1 MNPADSDILGAVRA
15 WFGPAPPSKIAVA
28 LSGGGDSVALLHIL
42 TRCFD
47 PGQVRLMAATVDHG
61 LRDGSTRE
69 AEEAGR
75 QSEAFGVPHTILRW
89 RGWDRSGNLQDAAR
103 AARYDLLCDWALGH
117 GAGALA
123 VAHTADDQAETLLMR
138 LAREAGVAGLAGIPP
153 RRLRGGVTILR
164 PLLGITRADLR
175 AYLRHHGLTWAEDPS
190 NRDGRF
196 ARVRA
201 RAAMADLA
209 PLGVTA
215 TTLAGV
221 ARNMA
226 QAEQALGWAA
236 FEAARSA
243 ASVVAGCVVLDP
255 RALRLMPA
263 EIARRLLTGAIR
275 WVGRSVYPPRR
286 RPVAALLDDLHR
298 GQGGTLGGCR
308 ILHAR
313 GDIWICREVNA
324 LRDTCAAPG
333 AVWDG
338 RWRLTGPA
346 MAGDEVRAL
355 GATGLSLC
363 PGWAETGL
371 PRAALEPAPAVW
383 NGDELRAAPLAG
395 LGAGWRAE
403 PACDGPAF
411 AASLLSH

>member
-1 MNPADSDILGAVRA
+1 MSPSDSDIQEAVRA
-15 WFGPAPPSKIAVA
+15 WFDPAPPSRIAVA
-28 LSGGGDSVALLHIL
+28 LSGGGDSVALLHVL

-47 PGQVRLMAATVDHG
+47 PAQVQLFAATVDHG

-69 AEEAGR
+69 AEEAGH
-75 QSEAFGVPHTILRW
+75 QAEALGVPHTILRW
-89 RGWDRSGNLQDAAR
+89 RGWDGAGNLQDAAR
-103 AARYDLLCDWALGH
+103 AARYDLLCDWALGR

-175 AYLRHHGLTWAEDPS
+175 AYLRRNGLTWAEDPS
-190 NRDGRF
+190 NRDERF

-201 RAAMADLA
+201 RRAMAGLA
-209 PLGVTA
+209 PLGVTPA
-215 TTLAGV
+215 TLAGV

-226 QAEQALGWAA
+226 RAEQALGWAT
-236 FEAARSA
+236 FEAARTGA
-243 ASVVAGCVVLDP
+243 RIVAGCVVLDP
-255 RALRLMPA
+255 KALRLMPE
-263 EIARRLLTGAIR
+263 EIARRLLTGAVR
-275 WVGRSVYPPRR
+275 WIGRSDYPPRR

-298 GQGGTLGGCR
+298 GKGGTLGGCR
-308 ILHAR
+308 ILQAR

-324 LRDTCAAPG
+324 LRDTRAAPG

-346 MAGDEVRAL
+346 MAGDEVRML
-355 GATGLSLC
+355 GATGVPLC
-363 PGWAETGL
+363 PDRAETGL
-371 PRAALEPAPAVW
+371 PRAALEPSPAVW

-395 LGAGWRAE
+395 LDAGWRAE
-403 PACDGPAF
+403 PAGDGPAF